1 VPAGSSAEGNA
12 SSPQRREDLRAA
24 DSDRQYV
31 ADQLRAALNEGRLN
45 LGEYDDRLKQAY
57 AARTYGE
64 LDQLLHDLPSVV
76 PAEKARLATTP
87 PPTGPPFERRAIPVW
102 LQATWGSWLTTSLV
116 CFVIYLL
123 TSPGG
128 YPWPLWVVGP
138 WGAILLAKTISAYG
152 SGDPEGYERAERERE
167 QRERAERR
175 QRRRERRGR

>member
-1 VPAGSSAEGNA
+1 M
-12 SSPQRREDLRAA
+12 RAA

-31 ADQLRAALNEGRLN
+31 ADRLREALNEGRLN

-64 LDQLLHDLPSVV
+64 LDGLLHDLPTVA
-76 PAEKARLATTP
+76 PAEKARLATTASP
-87 PPTGPPFERRAIPVW
+87 TLPATGPPFDRQRIPVW

-116 CFVIYLL
+116 CFVIYLI

-128 YPWPLWVVGP
+128 YPWPLWVAGP

-167 QRERAERR
+167 ARRR
-175 QRRRERRGR
+175 QEKRERRRERRGRRGR